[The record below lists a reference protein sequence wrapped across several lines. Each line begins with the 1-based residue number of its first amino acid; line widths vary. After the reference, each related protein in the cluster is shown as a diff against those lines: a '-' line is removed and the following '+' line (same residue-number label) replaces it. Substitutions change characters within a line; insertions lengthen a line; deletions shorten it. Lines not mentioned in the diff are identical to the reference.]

1 MSKENFIR
9 SFAEEQY
16 AKELKA
22 LVKEDEAP
30 KPQNWE
36 LSPAMVCLYITGG
49 QTAKGTVI
57 EPKYF
62 GERRL
67 VELAVATLLTDRAL
81 LLIGVPGTAKTW
93 LSEHLAAAISG
104 DSSRIVQGTSG
115 TGEDA
120 IRYGWNYAKLLQ
132 EGPSF
137 EALIASPVMRAM
149 QTGRLVRLEELTRIP
164 SDIQD
169 ALITI
174 LSEKN
179 MPVPELDLYIR
190 AKSGFN
196 VIATANDRDKG
207 VHELSSA
214 LQRRFNVVRLPLPA
228 TLEEELKIVTFRIK
242 QIADE
247 NKLPAQEIGV
257 EDIRKLITVFRELR
271 SGKSEDGELKIKS
284 PTATL
289 STAEAISAVNNSM
302 ILSAYFDYKKNS
314 LQPIAE
320 SIISAG
326 IKDPN
331 HDVPVLEEYL
341 DTVIKKRKGWK
352 QLYEICKGILHG
364 GN

>member
-1 MSKENFIR
+1 MTLQKFIR
-9 SFAEEQY
+9 ELAEEQY
-16 AKELKA
+16 ADELSA
-22 LVKEDEAP
+22 LQKEDKNP
-30 KPQNWE
+30 KPDNWK
-36 LSPAMVCLYITGG
+36 LSPGMVCLYVLGG
-49 QTAKGTVI
+49 TTTNGVKI

-93 LSEHLAAAISG
+93 LSEHLAAAVSG
-104 DSSRIVQGTSG
+104 DSSRVVQGTSG

-132 EGPSF
+132 EGPSVK
-137 EALIASPVMRAM
+137 ALIPSPVMRAM
-149 QTGRLVRLEELTRIP
+149 EQGHLVRIEELTRIP

-179 MPVPELDLYIR
+179 LPVPELDIFIR
-190 AKSGFN
+190 ALNGFN

-228 TLEEELKIVTFRIK
+228 SLEEELKIVTYRIG
-242 QIADE
+242 QIAAE
-247 NKLPAQEIGV
+247 KKLPPQEIGI
-257 EDIRKLITVFRELR
+257 EEIKKLITVFRELR
-271 SGKSEDGELKIKS
+271 SGQSEDGDLKIKS

-289 STAEAISAVNNSM
+289 STAEAISAINNSM
-302 ILSAYFDYKKNS
+302 VLSAYFDYQKNS
-314 LQPIAE
+314 LKPLAE
-320 SIISAG
+320 SILSAS
-326 IKDPN
+326 IKDPA
-331 HDVPVLEEYL
+331 HDIPVLEEYL
-341 DTVIKKRKGWK
+341 DTILKRKKGWSK
-352 QLYEICKGILHG
+352 LYEACKEIMHG
-364 GN
+364 SH

>member
-1 MSKENFIR
+1 MNNEKFIR
-9 SFAEEQY
+9 TFAEEEY
-16 AKELKA
+16 AKELTA
-22 LVKEDEAP
+22 LEGEDKGP
-30 KPQNWE
+30 KPENWR
-36 LSPAMVCLYITGG
+36 LSPAMVCEYILGG
-49 QTAKGTVI
+49 KTKQGTVI

-132 EGPSF
+132 EGPSPD
-137 EALIASPVMRAM
+137 ALIASPVMRAM
-149 QTGRLVRLEELTRIP
+149 QNGQLVRLEELTRIP

-179 MPVPELDLYIR
+179 MPVPELNLYVR
-190 AKSGFN
+190 AKPGFN

-228 TLEEELKIVTFRIK
+228 TVEEELKIVTFRIQ
-242 QIADE
+242 QIAQE
-247 NKLPAQEIGV
+247 KKLPAQDIGV
-257 EDIRKLITVFRELR
+257 EDIKKLITVFRELR

-302 ILSAYFDYKKNS
+302 ILSAYFNYPKNS

-326 IKDPN
+326 VKDPA
-331 HDVPVLEEYL
+331 HDIPVIREYL
-341 DTVIKKRKGWK
+341 DTVMKSRKGWK
-352 QLYEICKGILHG
+352 KIYDACKEILDA